1 MVARVRVLLATLV
14 VALCLAALPAP
25 PASAQG
31 PSGTVYAWGSN
42 DGGQLGD
49 GTTTDRTLPVQMLLP
64 TGSAVTEVAGGS
76 FHTLALTSDG
86 RVLGWGENSVGQLG
100 DGTTTSSLTG
110 TQALMPAGLT
120 ATGVAAGLMFGVAL
134 ASDGRV
140 YAWGI
145 GGQLGDGT
153 TTDRTSPV
161 EVLLPAGLTFT
172 EVAAGA
178 EHGLALASD
187 GRVFTW
193 GRNRS
198 GQLGDG
204 TTTDALTPV
213 EVDLPAG
220 VTVTHL
226 AGGISSSF
234 ALTSDGRILAWGSN
248 ASGVLGDGTTTN
260 HLTPVETVR
269 PDGVIFTDVEGSTHA
284 LATTSDG
291 RVFGWGANQFGQVGD
306 GTTTDRLTPVEVAF
320 PAGTPA
326 ITDVKASVRGHSM
339 ALSSDGRV
347 FTWGLNRSGQL
358 GDGTTVN
365 RPTPYQVAFP
375 GNAAISAIGI
385 GYESSY
391 ALVEAP
397 VSSTTTL
404 TAWPGETYVGTP
416 IDLTAFV
423 TCTSGTATGEVT
435 FLRDG
440 QAVGTGTL
448 DGSGTARLT
457 TGRLEAGTYVFTA
470 RYEGD
475 GTCPPS
481 ESAPVTV
488 TVVKSPSRLENSA
501 DPVFSLRGDVVTFTA
516 KVTCAVT
523 PTGTV
528 EFVKDGTVIGTADI
542 GADGTAVFS
551 TDQLPIG
558 TYDVTAHYA
567 GDANCAEA
575 APEQARVSV
584 DPRATSTELTA
595 SETTV
600 APGDPVTLTARV
612 TCEGRTPTGE
622 VVFSANGDQLGTGTL
637 DGAGQAVLV
646 TSELPLGANVIT
658 AHYQGDALCPASD
671 SEMVV
676 VVVEEAPHPSL
687 DLTKR
692 VVSSGGPYTIGST
705 VDYAYTVTNTGNVE
719 LTGLTVSDDR
729 VTSVTCDSTALA
741 VGASTECR
749 GSHEV
754 TRADSEPCV
763 PVEGGC
769 ALTNL
774 AQATAFEPSGAE
786 VASEQATA
794 TVAVAEP
801 VEGLTLAKRAD
812 GQGPFKVGDTVSY
825 TYTVSNTGNAAL
837 SGLTVTDDRVT
848 GVFCRGTTVTP
859 FLSVTCTGSHVITRA
874 DVEPCEPVEGGCA
887 LTNLAQATAKAVDG
901 KEIVS
906 EQATATVT
914 VVRPQPGLT
923 LAKSVVSQGPF
934 RVGDTVAYAYTV
946 TNSGN
951 TELTD
956 VTVTDDKVAAVTC
969 DVTTLAPGASTTCS
983 GSHDITAADINP
995 CRPVTGGCALT
1006 NLAHA
1011 TALAPDAQE
1020 TVGGQATATITVQ
1033 QEQPPVSGLRLAKR
1047 VVTEGPFE
1055 VGDTVEY
1062 AYTVTNTGDT
1072 ELADVTVTDD
1082 KIATV
1087 TCDSATL
1094 AAGASTTCSGS
1105 HTIAAADLQDCEGTG
1120 HGYGKG
1126 NGNGNGKGN
1135 GYDGGGEVCSVTNT
1149 ATAKATGPSD
1159 QQVVSDPARATIS
1172 VNKEEAK
1179 RTEKKTAKKNS

>member
-1 MVARVRVLLATLV
+1 MVARVRALLATLV

-25 PASAQG
+25 PAFAQT
-31 PSGTVYAWGSN
+31 PSGTMFAWGAN
-42 DGGQLGD
+42 YFGQVGD
-49 GTTTDRTLPVQMLLP
+49 GTNEDRDVPADVLLP
-64 TGSAVTEVAGGS
+64 AGVTVTKAIGGTD
-76 FHTLALTSDG
+76 HTLALTSDG
-86 RVLGWGENSVGQLG
+86 RVLAWGGNAFGQLGNGTTTGSYVPVWTTLPDGVTITDIYAAPWFSLALTSSGRVLGWGKGSWLGIGTTVNQLTPVEVGLPAGLTFTRISAGSEFGLALASDGRLFAWGDNDYGQLG
-100 DGTTTSSLTG
+100 DGTTTERPT
-110 TQALMPAGLT
+110 PIE
-120 ATGVAAGLMFGVAL
+120 AT
-134 ASDGRV
+134 
-140 YAWGI
+140 
-145 GGQLGDGT
+145 
-153 TTDRTSPV
+153 
-161 EVLLPAGLTFT
+161 
-172 EVAAGA
+172 
-178 EHGLALASD
+178 
-187 GRVFTW
+187 
-193 GRNRS
+193 
-198 GQLGDG
+198 
-204 TTTDALTPV
+204 
-213 EVDLPAG
+213 LPAG
-220 VTVTHL
+220 VTVTEI
-226 AGGISSSF
+226 AGG
-234 ALTSDGRILAWGSN
+234 N
-248 ASGVLGDGTTTN
+248 
-260 HLTPVETVR
+260 
-269 PDGVIFTDVEGSTHA
+269 GST
-284 LATTSDG
+284 LVVTSDG
-291 RVFGWGANQFGQVGD
+291 RVFGWGHNQFGTLGDGTTTRRPTPVEALLPDGVTVVGVSAGFNTEAVTSDGRLFAWGANSTGQVGD
-306 GTTTDRLTPVEVAF
+306 GTYEDRLTPVPITF
-320 PAGTPA
+320 PAGTLIVDA
-326 ITDVKASVRGHSM
+326 AASKGLHSM

-347 FTWGLNRSGQL
+347 FTWGYNLSGQL
-358 GDGTTVN
+358 GDGTFDGT
-365 RPTPYQVAFP
+365 RPAPYQVVFP
-375 GNAAISAIGI
+375 AGVVATGI
-385 GYESSY
+385 GLGNDHTL
-391 ALVEAP
+391 ALAVA
-397 VSSTTTL
+397 STTTL
-404 TAWPGETYVGTP
+404 TAWPRETYVGTP
-416 IDLTAFV
+416 IDLTASV

-457 TGRLEAGTYVFTA
+457 TGRLDAGTYVFTA

-516 KVTCAVT
+516 KVTCAAT

-528 EFVKDGTVIGTADI
+528 DFVKDGTVIGTADI

-637 DGAGQAVLV
+637 DGAGQAILV
-646 TSELPLGANVIT
+646 TSELPLGANVVT
-658 AHYQGDALCPASD
+658 AHYQGDELCPASD
-671 SEMVV
+671 SETVV

-692 VVSSGGPYTIGST
+692 VTSSGGPYPIGET
-705 VDYAYTVTNTGNVE
+705 VDYAYTVTNTGNVA
-719 LTGLTVSDDR
+719 LTGLTVSDDK
-729 VTSVTCDSTALA
+729 VTSVTCDSTTLA
-741 VGASTECR
+741 VGESTTCR

-763 PVEGGC
+763 PVTGGC

-774 AQATAFEPSGAE
+774 AQATAFEPGGAE

-794 TVAVAEP
+794 TVAVAKP
-801 VEGLTLAKRAD
+801 AEGLTLTKQAG
-812 GQGPFKVGDTVSY
+812 GQGPFEVGDTVSY

-848 GVFCRGTTVTP
+848 GVVCQDTIVTP

-874 DVEPCEPVEGGCA
+874 DIEPCEPVEGGCA

-914 VVRPQPGLT
+914 VREQQPVSGLA
-923 LAKSVVSQGPF
+923 LAKRVVNEGPF
-934 RVGDTVAYAYTV
+934 RVGDTVEYAYTV
-946 TNSGN
+946 SNTGD
-951 TELTD
+951 TELTG
-956 VTVTDDKVAAVTC
+956 VAVTDDKVATVTC
-969 DVTTLAPGASTTCS
+969 DSTTLAAGASTLCEGT
-983 GSHDITAADINP
+983 HLITAADITP
-995 CRPVTGGCALT
+995 CEPVTGGCALT
-1006 NLAHA
+1006 NVARA
-1011 TALAPDAQE
+1011 TAAGP
-1020 TVGGQATATITVQ
+1020 GGAEVVSEQATATATVQ
-1033 QEQPPVSGLRLAKR
+1033 REQPPVPALRLEKQ

-1062 AYTVTNTGDT
+1062 AYTVTNTGET
-1072 ELADVTVTDD
+1072 ELTDVTVTDD
-1082 KIATV
+1082 KITTV
-1087 TCDSATL
+1087 TCDSTTL
-1094 AAGASTTCSGS
+1094 VVGASSTCSGS

-1120 HGYGKG
+1120 HGYGYG
-1126 NGNGNGKGN
+1126 GSG
-1135 GYDGGGEVCSVTNT
+1135 GYGGGGEVCSVTNT

-1159 QQVVSDPARATIS
+1159 QQVVSDPARVTIS